1 MAADQIDGRRGDKS
15 QKQAANDNGRWA
27 WINSDDKGEPDNE
40 FEKRDDNGNKVDGN
54 FRKKVVSI
62 NKFGEIRGGYDFMET
77 GIDKG
82 ETQNPARRQF
92 DPAIVF
98 YKLS

>member
-27 WINSDDKGEPDNE
+27 WIKADDKRKTGNK
-40 FEKRDDNGNKVDGN
+40 FRKRDDDCNQVNEH
-54 FRKKVVSI
+54 FRKKAISV
-62 NKFGEIRGGYDFMET
+62 YDFGKIRRGNNFVET

-98 YKLS
+98 YKSS